1 MPLARRHGH
10 EDGAP
15 VYDSTREDH
24 VIYGSSDLTSSRQF
38 RAQVMV
44 VLQYRFLQG
53 RQTHDVGDLGDVAIN
68 LEPSTGAILILAFPQ
83 EFVYLRSC
91 GSDVAIADFVS
102 SSPPKGPSN
111 AQGHTEI
118 DFGSKAERP
127 DARNEI
133 PIPSHL
139 RFHSTRYHRCE
150 AVQAKPRRVAGAP
163 IARLTTKVRPSHA
176 TRQRQVEDAGD
187 VRRAELGLKVGACAN
202 VESGDLA
209 PSMQAALRYVFVC
222 IGIPL
227 GHQHQG
233 PRSFHVSK
241 QRFL

>member
-83 EFVYLRSC
+83 ELVYLRSC
-91 GSDVAIADFVS
+91 GSDIAIADFVG

-133 PIPSHL
+133 QIPSHL
-139 RFHSTRYHRCE
+139 RIIDVKLSRLSLGASQE
-150 AVQAKPRRVAGAP
+150 RR
-163 IARLTTKVRPSHA
+163 
-176 TRQRQVEDAGD
+176 
-187 VRRAELGLKVGACAN
+187 
-202 VESGDLA
+202 
-209 PSMQAALRYVFVC
+209 
-222 IGIPL
+222 
-227 GHQHQG
+227 
-233 PRSFHVSK
+233 
-241 QRFL
+241 